1 MNTVTEQFITKLY
14 DDIQMEKTYIL
25 LEMKNDKELKNITSN
40 NQKITIL
47 DSITK
52 NILKYRNISL
62 KEKLK
67 NTI

>member
-1 MNTVTEQFITKLY
+1 MNTFTEQFITKLY
-14 DDIQMEKTYIL
+14 DDIQMEKSAIL

-47 DSITK
+47 DSMTK
-52 NILKYRNISL
+52 NVLKYRNISL

>member
-1 MNTVTEQFITKLY
+1 MNTFTEQFITKLY
-14 DDIQMEKTYIL
+14 DDIQMEKSAIL
-25 LEMKNDKELKNITSN
+25 LEMKNDKDLKNITSN

-47 DSITK
+47 DSMTK